1 MLDGAAGCDALHA
14 ATTSLRVELVLTA
27 HPTAITRRT
36 LIQKHLRIA
45 GALAAQDRV
54 DLTAPERADNVA
66 AIRREVLAAWERLE
80 TWSQLTFVALNR
92 EAATA
97 VGRL

>member
-1 MLDGAAGCDALHA
+1 M
-14 ATTSLRVELVLTA
+14 ELVLTA

-54 DLTAPERADNVA
+54 DLTAPERAEIVA
-66 AIRREVLAAWERLE
+66 SLRREVLAAWETDGSVRRPTPVDEAIAGLLIFESRVTEDDVLE
-80 TWSQLTFVALNR
+80 SLR
-92 EAATA
+92 
-97 VGRL
+97 